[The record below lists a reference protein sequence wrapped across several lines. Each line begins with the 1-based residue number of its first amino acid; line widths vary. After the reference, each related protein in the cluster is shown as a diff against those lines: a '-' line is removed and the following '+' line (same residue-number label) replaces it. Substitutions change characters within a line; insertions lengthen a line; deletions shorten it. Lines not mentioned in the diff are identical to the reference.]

1 MWKDK
6 DVAQYIY
13 KLTITLQINSNT
25 ALRTESVMSVCRNYR
40 LKRINPKIVKG
51 IIAHRPS
58 PWPYKREKDDLY
70 R

>member
-51 IIAHRPS
+51 TIAHPLGLVKEKKMT
-58 PWPYKREKDDLY
+58 YKGS
-70 R
+70 